1 MVQLQVAVVNQSNI
15 LADADVQAIVP
26 ALQEQV
32 SQHLEPTWRVN
43 AALAFFKKGS
53 QPLAGSWRLLIMDDT
68 DVTGDSGYHNVDA
81 QGPFGRVF
89 VKTATEV
96 KQKWTVVA
104 SHELLEM
111 LINPYA
117 NLASFVPPDETGNVG
132 VYYDLEVCDP
142 VYLDE
147 LSYSVKNVS
156 VSDFVFPE
164 WFAPWVAQPDPS
176 KPSLQVDYA
185 KRLDGPTK
193 IAPGAIVSVSSTGRY
208 PLNGNGGGQRA
219 SNIDAARKSNTAI

>member
-1 MVQLQVAVVNQSNI
+1 M
-15 LADADVQAIVP
+15 
-26 ALQEQV
+26 
-32 SQHLEPTWRVN
+32 
-43 AALAFFKKGS
+43 
-53 QPLAGSWRLLIMDDT
+53 
-68 DVTGDSGYHNVDA
+68 TGDSGYHNVDA

-117 NLASFVPPDETGNVG
+117 NLASFVPSDETGNVG

-156 VSDFVFPE
+156 VWICLSRMVCTLGSATRSKQAVPSGGLRKE
-164 WFAPWVAQPDPS
+164 IGRPDENS
-176 KPSLQVDYA
+176 A
-185 KRLDGPTK
+185 WGNRL
-193 IAPGAIVSVSSTGRY
+193 RF
-208 PLNGNGGGQRA
+208 
-219 SNIDAARKSNTAI
+219 